1 MGTFATD
8 LGMHALHLL
17 LSGSD
22 DLLLNEGGIHGT
34 GGANKRGSA
43 GELCGVSGGEHE
55 GTDGEDCGARSSRVY
70 CMEVA
75 AADFRE
81 TDMRQ
86 HTLGSTCA
94 PGGMRSVHDTLYND
108 YCTRRFPATQS
119 VYFSEER
126 CSLLPGVECA
136 S

>member
-1 MGTFATD
+1 MNITQ
-8 LGMHALHLL
+8 MHRCSEDNYPNYPQESMSLHNAQ
-17 LSGSD
+17 SSIQAGD
-22 DLLLNEGGIHGT
+22 CDVAGT

-43 GELCGVSGGEHE
+43 GELCGMSGGEHE

-86 HTLGSTCA
+86 HTLGSMCA
-94 PGGMRSVHDTLYND
+94 PAFHVLHHL
-108 YCTRRFPATQS
+108 
-119 VYFSEER
+119 ER
-126 CSLLPGVECA
+126 CLGEFSLSCQSHGGRRDSAPGML
-136 S
+136 